1 MASYGDLRQHAE
13 MRPARQLREAR
24 STLEAMWRVRRGLL
38 REYRERL
45 FVLGVTPVQARILLY
60 LERNP
65 RSYIMQCARAFGLT
79 GRAVGYPVR
88 VLEQKQWVTKQRAA
102 QDDRY
107 VVLTLTSKGT
117 DLVRAIKQQLES
129 TAWRKR

>member
-1 MASYGDLRQHAE
+1 ME
-13 MRPARQLREAR
+13 
-24 STLEAMWRVRRGLL
+24 LL
-38 REYRERL
+38 REYREQL

-79 GRAVGYPVR
+79 GRSVGYPVR
-88 VLEQKQWVTKQRAA
+88 VLERKRWVTKQPAP

-107 VVLTLTSKGT
+107 VVLTLTPKGT
-117 DLVRAIKQQLES
+117 DLARAIKQHVDS
-129 TAWRKR
+129 PAWRKR